1 MKEPSYTNST
11 QTMQPDSGRM
21 LDFSM
26 TMKASRSRLTDEGKG
41 AQRLADEVFAREGAL
56 QTRGNETK
64 CHSDTRYFSYLISIV
79 HTMSSPDEE
88 NGSTTAATVTATATP
103 ITATDASAAGG
114 PPLLCERGIIRS
126 DLGTQP
132 VLIKCG
138 HCNHTGLSVN
148 ESKYGPVT
156 FGAAFALIFLFIP
169 LVWLPFCLPSVS

>member
-1 MKEPSYTNST
+1 
-11 QTMQPDSGRM
+11 
-21 LDFSM
+21 
-26 TMKASRSRLTDEGKG
+26 
-41 AQRLADEVFAREGAL
+41 
-56 QTRGNETK
+56 
-64 CHSDTRYFSYLISIV
+64 
-79 HTMSSPDEE
+79 MSDEE
-88 NGSTTAATVTATATP
+88 KGTTTAATATATATP
-103 ITATDASAAGG
+103 ITATDAAAA
-114 PPLLCERGIIRS
+114 LLCERGIIRS